1 MVFEAEFCVPAHFFL
16 EVLNIAK
23 ELLINEEI
31 KHKEIRV
38 VGSDGSQLGIM
49 PTKEAMKL
57 ADEKNLDLVEIAPQA
72 QPPVCRIM
80 DYGKYRFDQAK
91 REKETRKNQKVISI
105 KEIRLTP
112 SIDVGDIETKVKQ
125 ARKFISSGDKVKVS
139 LRFRGRELAH
149 TEIGIPLLEKFAK
162 NFEDIAVIE
171 KQAKMEG
178 KSMVMFMSPKQ

>member
-1 MVFEAEFCVPAHFFL
+1 MRRKIIPAQFFL

-38 VGSDGSQLGIM
+38 VGNDGSQLGIM
-49 PTKEAMKL
+49 STQEAMKI

-72 QPPVCRIM
+72 KPPVCRIM

-91 REKETRKNQKVISI
+91 REKETRKNQKVVNI
-105 KEIRLTP
+105 KEVRLTP
-112 SIDVGDIETKVKQ
+112 SIDVGDFETKVKQ
-125 ARKFISSGDKVKVS
+125 AKKFIAAGDKVKVS

-149 TEIGIPLLEKFAK
+149 TEIGAPLLDKFAK
-162 NFEDIAVIE
+162 NFEDVAVVD
-171 KQAKMEG
+171 KQPKMEG
-178 KSMVMFMSPKQ
+178 KSMVMFLSPKQ

>member
-1 MVFEAEFCVPAHFFL
+1 MYCEAEIFPAQFFL

-31 KHKEIRV
+31 RHKEIRV
-38 VGSDGSQLGIM
+38 VDSDGGQLGILSLA
-49 PTKEAMKL
+49 EAMRI

-72 QPPVCRIM
+72 TPPVCKIM

-91 REKETRKNQKVISI
+91 REKETKKNQKVISV

-112 SIDVGDIETKVKQ
+112 SIDVGDLETKVKQ
-125 ARKFISSGDKVKVS
+125 AKKFIAAGDKVKVS

-149 TEIGIPLLEKFAK
+149 TDVGAPLLDKFAQ
-162 NFEDIAVIE
+162 NFTEVANIE

-178 KSMVMFMSPKQ
+178 KSMIMYLTPKQ

>member
-1 MVFEAEFCVPAHFFL
+1 MRRKIIPAQFFL

-38 VGSDGSQLGIM
+38 VGNDGSQLGIM
-49 PTKEAMKL
+49 STQEAMKI

-72 QPPVCRIM
+72 KPPVCRIM

-91 REKETRKNQKVISI
+91 REKETRKNQKVVNV
-105 KEIRLTP
+105 KEVRLTP
-112 SIDVGDIETKVKQ
+112 SIDVGDFETKVKQ
-125 ARKFISSGDKVKVS
+125 AKKFIAAGDKVKVS

-149 TEIGIPLLEKFAK
+149 TEIGAPLLDKFAK
-162 NFEDIAVIE
+162 NFEDVAVVD
-171 KQAKMEG
+171 KQPKMEG
-178 KSMVMFMSPKQ
+178 KSMVMFLSPKQ